1 VAERGAVPRVPAARR
16 RALGL
21 IRSFTSP
28 LLPDDYLELV
38 NPLWS
43 TRELRGRIERIER
56 ETPNAVTVLIKPGWE
71 WEGHR
76 PGQYLRLGIE
86 VDGVHH
92 WRAYSLTSDPERPDG
107 CISITPKLVDGGR
120 VSPFLF
126 RRVRPGTI
134 VRLGG
139 VEGTFVLPEELPRRL
154 LFVSAGSGITPIMS
168 MLRAIARD
176 GKLEDVVHLHSART
190 EAEVIFGR
198 ELRELAAGNP
208 SYRLHE
214 RITGEQGRMTPEQL
228 DRLCSDWRERETFLC
243 GPAGLL
249 EAMGERWRRDGDPER
264 LHVEH
269 FQPDAH
275 IGDGERGAGGTIRF
289 CSSDVEAA
297 SDGEQPILVAGES
310 AGAKLPYGC
319 RMGICHSCVGRLRAG
334 RVRDLRTGRVH
345 GQAGELLRTCIN
357 APEGAV
363 EIEL

>member
-1 VAERGAVPRVPAARR
+1 LPAP
-16 RALGL
+16 
-21 IRSFTSP
+21 S
-28 LLPDDYLELV
+28 
-38 NPLWS
+38 
-43 TRELRGRIERIER
+43 
-56 ETPNAVTVLIKPGWE
+56 
-71 WEGHR
+71 
-76 PGQYLRLGIE
+76 
-86 VDGVHH
+86 
-92 WRAYSLTSDPERPDG
+92 
-107 CISITPKLVDGGR
+107 
-120 VSPFLF
+120 
-126 RRVRPGTI
+126 
-134 VRLGG
+134 
-139 VEGTFVLPEELPRRL
+139 RL

-168 MLRAIARD
+168 MLRAMARD

-297 SDGEQPILVAGES
+297 SDGEQPILVAGEN